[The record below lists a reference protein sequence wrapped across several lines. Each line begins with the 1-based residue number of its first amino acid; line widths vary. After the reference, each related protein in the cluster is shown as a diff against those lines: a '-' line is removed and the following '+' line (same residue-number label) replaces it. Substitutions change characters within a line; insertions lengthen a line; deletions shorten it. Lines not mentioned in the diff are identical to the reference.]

1 MPDKY
6 TKQILVRN
14 DSVVMVGGTR
24 AYYSPDNDE
33 IRLLKGDLT
42 EKDFGM
48 QGNGVQDEDI
58 LLVHEAQHQ
67 INARKGCGHTPMS
80 LAERYQEAMHDEIV
94 ASIAEKLEIRRRY
107 QQLKSD
113 GEKNAFFKKFAG
125 DRKNAAYLKLL
136 QSGKINPN
144 SKSSEDFAEEMAF
157 IKNSSTDW
165 WVKHD
170 ALEYQKNQNGQIMD
184 FLREYGENAVSN
196 PQGLADNLKK
206 MYHIGGIDFTR
217 YGQDNSRLPVENQ
230 TLAALETMR
239 AEGADAQKLQA
250 FNNMGEGPYKLAES
264 LDVSGL
270 SYDQAAQV
278 IQTAIINEH
287 LAAEIAGSMALGE
300 KPSFDFRYVAS
311 SLRNQTA
318 VYLDMKA
325 DVWEKNGILNEQ
337 GDEEKFA
344 RLMQQAKTVKLDP
357 DKWLEEVRD
366 ILTIAKDPNRAD
378 EFAALKQRMA
388 GLRGKS
394 VSLDEAVVNMD
405 KFRLPL
411 DGSSKEEVLEEMR
424 QKAEEDARWAEEY
437 NKKHPQKERI
447 SEAYHK
453 SITDMESNLLKD
465 ELEARR
471 EAEREVKPLTTKP
484 PTLSYK
490 LMDGVKYYFNRPQ
503 QYQNIELKS
512 YVNERGEKIEMTLV
526 DGKKHGA
533 AVLRD
538 ENDNIKEVK
547 AYDNGQE
554 IDLSKHKFGI
564 DEQERTINGKP
575 ARATTFMLDG
585 KPFGAVVV
593 ETADGT
599 KADFYDSRGV
609 RMEGAA
615 GAKIRRTEER
625 VESAR
630 DSVRQTM
637 PSAEAEHSEEAVPAA
652 KENVPAETAD
662 TLQVK
667 KTPLA
672 EDEQVQ
678 PADSVQ
684 KVVQEMRRGHDR
696 IAAMRAKVAAGHEAD
711 RAAVYREVFGG
722 NDNIEAIRRLR
733 SSKTISSGVVR
744 PTAIRADLLEGK
756 LREFQAQP

>member
-1 MPDKY
+1 
-6 TKQILVRN
+6 
-14 DSVVMVGGTR
+14 
-24 AYYSPDNDE
+24 
-33 IRLLKGDLT
+33 
-42 EKDFGM
+42 
-48 QGNGVQDEDI
+48 
-58 LLVHEAQHQ
+58 
-67 INARKGCGHTPMS
+67 
-80 LAERYQEAMHDEIV
+80 
-94 ASIAEKLEIRRRY
+94 
-107 QQLKSD
+107 
-113 GEKNAFFKKFAG
+113 
-125 DRKNAAYLKLL
+125 
-136 QSGKINPN
+136 
-144 SKSSEDFAEEMAF
+144 
-157 IKNSSTDW
+157 
-165 WVKHD
+165 
-170 ALEYQKNQNGQIMD
+170 
-184 FLREYGENAVSN
+184 
-196 PQGLADNLKK
+196 

-484 PTLSYK
+484 QTLSYK

-503 QYQNIELKS
+503 QYQNVELKS

-538 ENDNIKEVK
+538 ENGNIKEVK

-615 GAKIRRTEER
+615 GAKSGGRK
-625 VESAR
+625 SGSKA
-630 DSVRQTM
+630 
-637 PSAEAEHSEEAVPAA
+637 PAI
-652 KENVPAETAD
+652 P
-662 TLQVK
+662 
-667 KTPLA
+667 
-672 EDEQVQ
+672 
-678 PADSVQ
+678 
-684 KVVQEMRRGHDR
+684 
-696 IAAMRAKVAAGHEAD
+696 
-711 RAAVYREVFGG
+711 
-722 NDNIEAIRRLR
+722 
-733 SSKTISSGVVR
+733 
-744 PTAIRADLLEGK
+744 
-756 LREFQAQP
+756 

>member
-1 MPDKY
+1 M
-6 TKQILVRN
+6 
-14 DSVVMVGGTR
+14 
-24 AYYSPDNDE
+24 
-33 IRLLKGDLT
+33 
-42 EKDFGM
+42 
-48 QGNGVQDEDI
+48 
-58 LLVHEAQHQ
+58 
-67 INARKGCGHTPMS
+67 
-80 LAERYQEAMHDEIV
+80 
-94 ASIAEKLEIRRRY
+94 
-107 QQLKSD
+107 
-113 GEKNAFFKKFAG
+113 
-125 DRKNAAYLKLL
+125 KLL

-378 EFAALKQRMA
+378 EFAALKQRMGCA
-388 GLRGKS
+388 G
-394 VSLDEAVVNMD
+394 
-405 KFRLPL
+405 
-411 DGSSKEEVLEEMR
+411 
-424 QKAEEDARWAEEY
+424 
-437 NKKHPQKERI
+437 
-447 SEAYHK
+447 
-453 SITDMESNLLKD
+453 
-465 ELEARR
+465 
-471 EAEREVKPLTTKP
+471 
-484 PTLSYK
+484 
-490 LMDGVKYYFNRPQ
+490 
-503 QYQNIELKS
+503 
-512 YVNERGEKIEMTLV
+512 
-526 DGKKHGA
+526 
-533 AVLRD
+533 
-538 ENDNIKEVK
+538 K
-547 AYDNGQE
+547 AY
-554 IDLSKHKFGI
+554 LL
-564 DEQERTINGKP
+564 T
-575 ARATTFMLDG
+575 
-585 KPFGAVVV
+585 
-593 ETADGT
+593 
-599 KADFYDSRGV
+599 
-609 RMEGAA
+609 
-615 GAKIRRTEER
+615 RR
-625 VESAR
+625 
-630 DSVRQTM
+630 
-637 PSAEAEHSEEAVPAA
+637 
-652 KENVPAETAD
+652 
-662 TLQVK
+662 
-667 KTPLA
+667 
-672 EDEQVQ
+672 
-678 PADSVQ
+678 
-684 KVVQEMRRGHDR
+684 
-696 IAAMRAKVAAGHEAD
+696 
-711 RAAVYREVFGG
+711 
-722 NDNIEAIRRLR
+722 
-733 SSKTISSGVVR
+733 
-744 PTAIRADLLEGK
+744 
-756 LREFQAQP
+756 